1 MKKLMFA
8 ILIVVLVM
16 VARSGLPSEVTFDNL
31 TIREDA
37 GAVDQAAARL
47 LLVVI
52 KPTVH
57 DYVVFKTAEW
67 KDLKLVCLPFGKWG
81 KL

>member
-1 MKKLMFA
+1 MKMIM
-8 ILIVVLVM
+8 ILILLLLVVGIC
-16 VARSGLPSEVTFDNL
+16 RSGLPAEVTFNNL
-31 TIREDA
+31 TIKDGA
-37 GAVDQAAARL
+37 GALDQAAARL

-52 KPTVH
+52 KPKIT

-67 KDLKLVCLPFGKWG
+67 QDLKLVCLPFGKWG